1 MVLFDNDF
9 LSFLFYEEAGV
20 VVHPKTRTIVE
31 RVGDRIDHLVAT
43 LAQRREKIIIPAPVL
58 TEILCRADSRLPEI
72 LDILTSNTYFEIA
85 AFDTIAAVEA
95 ALSLAKALKSGSKK
109 QGASKGWPEIKF
121 DRQIVAIAKTR
132 QATAIYSN
140 DAHVRKLAKESGI
153 PAVAVW
159 ELPEPP
165 AIQTEFP
172 LES

>member
-1 MVLFDNDF
+1 L
-9 LSFLFYEEAGV
+9 
-20 VVHPKTRTIVE
+20 VE
-31 RVGDRIDHLVAT
+31 T
-43 LAQRREKIIIPAPVL
+43 LARRRERIIIPAPVL
-58 TEILCRADSRLPEI
+58 TEILCRADSRFSEI
-72 LDILTSNTYFEIA
+72 LGILTTSTHFEIA
-85 AFDTIAAVEA
+85 AFDSVAAVET
-95 ALSLAKALKSGSKK
+95 ALSLAKTLKSGSKK
-109 QGASKGWPEIKF
+109 QGAYKSWPEIKF